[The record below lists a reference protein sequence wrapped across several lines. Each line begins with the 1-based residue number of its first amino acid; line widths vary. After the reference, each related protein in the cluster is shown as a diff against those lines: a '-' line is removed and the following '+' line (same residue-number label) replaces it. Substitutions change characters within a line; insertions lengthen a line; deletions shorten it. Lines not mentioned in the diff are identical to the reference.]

1 MAIGSRALTASAAKY
16 GRGVQYRRL
25 DPVLMERACR
35 DLARALRHEAAN
47 GWPELQLTHSG
58 GFGGGT
64 ISRKAA
70 AELMEAQAERWAAE
84 VRTGK
89 PNVVDREKIGFPS

>member
-1 MAIGSRALTASAAKY
+1 MATPDPKY

-47 GWPELQLTHSG
+47 GWPDLILTRSG
-58 GFGGGT
+58 GSRDLT
-64 ISRKAA
+64 ISRRAA
-70 AELMEAQAERWAAE
+70 AESMEAQAERWAAE
-84 VRTGK
+84 IRTGK